1 MPRTHTRK
9 HTNGACDLLNLLKA
23 AAWCNLK
30 LNGTSTMPIF
40 LISFDHNKRLN
51 QPPTHTYAHT
61 HELRI
66 PTHHVACIS
75 IVRKCPCLCVFVCV
89 SVSACVYCKFIHSFR
104 FLIHYHWVAIDYH
117 RTTLNVCARLPFHR
131 YFAVLTCFQIAINLI
146 RIHTRL
152 HASQVD

>member
-61 HELRI
+61 RI
-66 PTHHVACIS
+66 ED
-75 IVRKCPCLCVFVCV
+75 F
-89 SVSACVYCKFIHSFR
+89 
-104 FLIHYHWVAIDYH
+104 
-117 RTTLNVCARLPFHR
+117 
-131 YFAVLTCFQIAINLI
+131 
-146 RIHTRL
+146 
-152 HASQVD
+152 HASRSVHINCA